1 MESLQHLLILNSL
14 VEETLCL
21 ARLGVK
27 WVRFSPIQFMM
38 DVSLHEN
45 RYVVH
50 ILDTPRVTK
59 SHPHSWNV
67 VQLVERLTVNQV
79 VAGSSPAISVKSVI
93 HSMSCLWMK
102 TRCTRSTDFNALSP
116 SGKAQ
121 DFDSCMHWFES
132 SKGSLELYSFI
143 LSFHYF
149 SKSGYLTALLKCVRI
164 ATVKKNL
171 LTGV

>member
-1 MESLQHLLILNSL
+1 M
-14 VEETLCL
+14 EETLCL

-79 VAGSSPAISVKSVI
+79 VAGSNPAISAKSVV

-121 DFDSCMHWFES
+121 DFDSCIHWFKS
-132 SKGSLELYSFI
+132 SKGSYRNVVQFGQSAYSCVGKDYIIKLKWSSICLLNKVLQVQI
-143 LSFHYF
+143 L
-149 SKSGYLTALLKCVRI
+149 LW
-164 ATVKKNL
+164 
-171 LTGV
+171 